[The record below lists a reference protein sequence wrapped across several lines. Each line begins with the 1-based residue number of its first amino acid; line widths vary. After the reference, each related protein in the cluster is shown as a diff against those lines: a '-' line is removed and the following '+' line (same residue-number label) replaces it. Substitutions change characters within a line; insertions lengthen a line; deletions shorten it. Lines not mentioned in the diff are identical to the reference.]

1 MIAPCVMRETMS
13 MQIMSL
19 HVPGPWRA
27 RYRVTEGLRPAANAT
42 HGAGETMPMRD
53 RGKPQSQGSGR
64 RRSRAARGGTRRRH
78 TRTRSGALLLLGAF
92 VAPAG
97 QASAASERSSAEQ
110 EALSAARTAE
120 KEARTAATQAQRES
134 E

>member
-64 RRSRAARGGTRRRH
+64 RRSRAARGGTRLRH
-78 TRTRSGALLLLGAF
+78 TRTRSGALLLLLMLVLGAF

-110 EALSAARTAE
+110 
-120 KEARTAATQAQRES
+120 
-134 E
+134 